1 MPIPAKKAENT
12 PKNVQKNNNLNN
24 IKWQNV
30 N

>member
-1 MPIPAKKAENT
+1 MSIPAKKTENT
-12 PKNVQKNNNLNN
+12 PKNVQKNNLNN